1 MQCLITYNPRL
12 IIDEHFLAII
22 RRIDVRTEKL
32 IMDTLPNEKELTE
45 LNDLR
50 QFQINKLNEIKEL
63 TLAKN
68 SFTEESF
75 EAKWTDLIY
84 NDSIEYEAKMDLVKH
99 DLIVIDCVLV
109 DDMTSKSKLTLCKAK
124 S

>member
-1 MQCLITYNPRL
+1 M
-12 IIDEHFLAII
+12 
-22 RRIDVRTEKL
+22 
-32 IMDTLPNEKELTE
+32 
-45 LNDLR
+45 NDLR
-50 QFQINKLNEIKEL
+50 QLQINKLNEIKEL
-63 TLAKN
+63 NLAKN

-109 DDMTSKSKLTLCKAK
+109 DDMTSKSKLALWIFRWFNTAIHLECLK
-124 S
+124 